1 MIKTPAD
8 GSPVDDPAKL
18 SATSSATSRRVCSP
32 VGTDLG
38 FFHLLILFL
47 FRCFVNAF
55 SRIIND
61 GCGPKYKGYFYV
73 PSLFSAPN
81 RKTTAELL
89 ANWNHHHQ
97 ERIHI
102 YTYMYHHGIIGIF
115 VVYSSLKLFWM
126 IPSSLLSS
134 AAWPILLSTGWNTRT
149 LVSHRISYLYF
160 IIINQIIAVFK
171 FSAKTLFRH
180 EQFFQQWISNIYQW
194 ISMRLWSLCFS
205 PLMIC
210 NRHAVWCEVGEPDF
224 CHPCSRITC
233 ILIPLLSFRKY
244 RIKWVGKSD
253 LYQHD
258 GITCSSWYYQIT
270 FNIALAL

>member
-1 MIKTPAD
+1 MRFPGSSMMDVALNTKGIFTCPPYFQRQTEKLLQNYWPTDIIIIKN
-8 GSPVDDPAKL
+8 VY
-18 SATSSATSRRVCSP
+18 
-32 VGTDLG
+32 
-38 FFHLLILFL
+38 IY
-47 FRCFVNAF
+47 
-55 SRIIND
+55 IQYI
-61 GCGPKYKGYFYV
+61 YV
-73 PSLFSAPN
+73 PSRNHRHFCGLFFFKA
-81 RKTTAELL
+81 LL
-89 ANWNHHHQ
+89 
-97 ERIHI
+97 
-102 YTYMYHHGIIGIF
+102 
-115 VVYSSLKLFWM
+115 

-160 IIINQIIAVFK
+160 IIIDQIIAVFK

-210 NRHAVWCEVGEPDF
+210 NPHAVWCEVGEPDF

-233 ILIPLLSFRKY
+233 SLIPLLRFRKS